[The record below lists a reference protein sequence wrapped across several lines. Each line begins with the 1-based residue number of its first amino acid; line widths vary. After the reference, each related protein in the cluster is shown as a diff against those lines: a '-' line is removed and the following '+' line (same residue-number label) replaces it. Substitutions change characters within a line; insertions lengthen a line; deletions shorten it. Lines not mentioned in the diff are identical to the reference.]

1 MGKGT
6 IVYSV
11 VSCPQSPRPL
21 TLLIPFHQM
30 LGFVEGGKQMIS
42 LLYAAH
48 CPKAAVFVTE
58 RSEVLNRNARQKRSL
73 YRNGWGQV
81 VLCILASQAEVLV
94 L

>member
-1 MGKGT
+1 
-6 IVYSV
+6 
-11 VSCPQSPRPL
+11 
-21 TLLIPFHQM
+21 
-30 LGFVEGGKQMIS
+30 MIS
-42 LLYAAH
+42 LLYAAR